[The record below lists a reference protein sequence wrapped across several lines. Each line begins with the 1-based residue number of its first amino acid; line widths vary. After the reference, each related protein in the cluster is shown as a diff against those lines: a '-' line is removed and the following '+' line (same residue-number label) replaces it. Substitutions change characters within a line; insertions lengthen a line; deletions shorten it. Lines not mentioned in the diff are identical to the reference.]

1 MSKSST
7 VTVRERPVESVA
19 SATVGGLTVHG
30 ETIVVQTD
38 QRIELIDLT
47 NRVMEFVR
55 EVKRDGRYAFVD
67 AKQREACQA
76 AFDKGVA
83 CILKCQIVVDGREA
97 WAMTGLRRWRTQSIG
112 FSTVLVRTCGRIAEL
127 TLHADPSMLD
137 ALATDWGALLDS
149 VRLAAPVAQ
158 SPIFAEE
165 AWRNDAGCSGPERS
179 VRR

>member
-1 MSKSST
+1 L
-7 VTVRERPVESVA
+7 PLDLVA
-19 SATVGGLTVHG
+19 STRALSWGRRVGVENSVLSEH
-30 ETIVVQTD
+30 
-38 QRIELIDLT
+38 
-47 NRVMEFVR
+47 
-55 EVKRDGRYAFVD
+55 
-67 AKQREACQA
+67 
-76 AFDKGVA
+76 
-83 CILKCQIVVDGREA
+83 QIVVDGREA